1 VGVAGGRGQAQS
13 PGSEDRRGVDRGGI
27 GGGNTEGT
35 QTSEEVRGVAGVG
48 DGESAG
54 IVDTTSKLALYQ
66 DCNTLVTRIE
76 IRIMRLRKDK
86 GVRIKGALQATQDPN
101 AERT

>member
-1 VGVAGGRGQAQS
+1 MPIPLPGNICSDLGHYPVARSRSRSLSLSLSLEPPAGG
-13 PGSEDRRGVDRGGI
+13 GG
-27 GGGNTEGT
+27 EKDKGT
-35 QTSEEVRGVAGVG
+35 LFS
-48 DGESAG
+48 
-54 IVDTTSKLALYQ
+54 VDTTSKLALYQ

-101 AERT
+101 SERT

>member
-1 VGVAGGRGQAQS
+1 VKRGGGRS
-13 PGSEDRRGVDRGGI
+13 VREEDRHHRQVLVTVGLKLALFHR
-27 GGGNTEGT
+27 
-35 QTSEEVRGVAGVG
+35 VANPNGAVTRTRKC
-48 DGESAG
+48 
-54 IVDTTSKLALYQ
+54 VDTTSKLALYQ

-101 AERT
+101 VPKIIPVLYLV

>member
-1 VGVAGGRGQAQS
+1 MVWLEDMVGWLDGGMTDFYIS
-13 PGSEDRRGVDRGGI
+13 
-27 GGGNTEGT
+27 
-35 QTSEEVRGVAGVG
+35 
-48 DGESAG
+48 

-86 GVRIKGALQATQDPN
+86 GVRIKGALQATQDSNVPKIIPVLYLV
-101 AERT
+101 